1 MKTLTILVTGGIGSG
16 KSAVC
21 AHYSS
26 LGIPVYDS
34 DSRTKALYGKSLRLA
49 ANVNAAF
56 GGDLL
61 SGDGVLDRA
70 KLAERAFASDEALRR
85 LEALVH
91 PAVLEDFRDWREA
104 AGSEVVIL
112 ESAIASSLPSFM
124 SEVDRVL
131 LVCADER
138 TRIRRAML
146 RDGCDEQALAQRIR
160 RQEEKLSAALRAP
173 DAVIQNDASL
183 EELYAQADLALRE
196 LVKGHGGI

>member
-34 DSRTKALYGKSLRLA
+34 DSRAKALYGKSLRLA

-61 SGDGVLDRA
+61 SEDGVLDRA

-183 EELYAQADLALRE
+183 EELYAQADRALRE

>member
-34 DSRTKALYGKSLRLA
+34 DSRAKALYSRSLSLA

-56 GGDLL
+56 GADLL
-61 SGDGVLDRA
+61 SAEGVLDLK
-70 KLAERAFASDEALRR
+70 KLAKRAFASDEALRR

-104 AGSEVVIL
+104 AGSAVVIL

-146 RDGCDEQALAQRIR
+146 RDGCDEQALTQRIR
-160 RQEEKLSAALRAP
+160 RQEEKLPAVLRVP
-173 DAVIQNDASL
+173 DAVIQNDSSL
-183 EELYAQADLALRE
+183 EELYAQADRALRK
-196 LVKGHGGI
+196 LVEGEGGI

>member
-1 MKTLTILVTGGIGSG
+1 MKALTILVTGGIGSG

-34 DSRTKALYGKSLRLA
+34 DSRAKALYSRSLSLA

-56 GGDLL
+56 GADLL
-61 SGDGVLDRA
+61 SAEGVLDLK
-70 KLAERAFASDEALRR
+70 KLAERAFASDEALRT

-104 AGSEVVIL
+104 AGSAVVIL

-146 RDGCDEQALAQRIR
+146 RDGCDEKALAQRIR
-160 RQEEKLSAALRAP
+160 RQEEKLPAALRAP

-183 EELYAQADLALRE
+183 EELYAQADRALRK
-196 LVKGHGGI
+196 LVEGEGGI

>member
-16 KSAVC
+16 KTAVC
-21 AHYSS
+21 AHYAS

-34 DSRTKALYGKSLRLA
+34 DSRTKALYSKSSGLA

-61 SGDGVLDRA
+61 SGDGVPDLA
-70 KLAERAFASDEALRR
+70 KLAARAFASDESLRR

-131 LVCADER
+131 LVCADEK

-146 RDGCDEQALAQRIR
+146 RDGCDERAVVQRIR
-160 RQEEKLSAALRAP
+160 RQEENLSAALHAP
-173 DAVIQNDASL
+173 DAVIENDSTL
-183 EELYAQADLALRE
+183 EVLYARADRALRE
-196 LVKGHGGI
+196 LVNKTDVI

>member
-34 DSRTKALYGKSLRLA
+34 DSRAKALYSRSLSLA

-56 GGDLL
+56 GADLL
-61 SGDGVLDRA
+61 SAEGVLDLK
-70 KLAERAFASDEALRR
+70 KLAKRAFASDEALRR

-104 AGSEVVIL
+104 AGSAVVIL

-160 RQEEKLSAALRAP
+160 RQEEKLPAVLRVP
-173 DAVIQNDASL
+173 DAVIQNDSSL
-183 EELYAQADLALRE
+183 EELYAQADRALRK
-196 LVKGHGGI
+196 LVEGEGGI